1 MKTKEMRDVADDAT
15 DTLKTL
21 ANPHRLMA
29 LCELVTSELSVGDL
43 AERLGVRDQA
53 MSQHL
58 SILRA
63 KGFVA
68 TRREGQSIYYSLAR
82 NDVRRIIETLYEV
95 FCTPTKA
102 TAPRARRKQAG

>member
-1 MKTKEMRDVADDAT
+1 MKTIEMRDVADDAT

-29 LCELVTSELSVGDL
+29 LCELVTEELSVGDL

-82 NDVRRIIETLYEV
+82 SDVRRIIETLYEV
-95 FCTPTKA
+95 FC
-102 TAPRARRKQAG
+102 APNEASEKNSRRKRTG